1 MGFHQLTGRVVHH
14 PINATL
20 ERVTAILTQI
30 APEALDAETIT
41 AGELDSQEVIGDL
54 LPIVVKRQRPQLQVF
69 ATEFH
74 QQIGRVVQVLTNVV
88 LVKVT
93 VILTAIALLV
103 FNVELTT
110 VTEISRRR
118 EVIGLVQLIVA

>member
-1 MGFHQLTGRVVHH
+1 MGFRLLTGHVVHH
-14 PINATL
+14 PINAML

-30 APEALDAETIT
+30 ALEALDAETIT
-41 AGELDSQEVIGDL
+41 VDQLDYLEAIGVL
-54 LPIVVKRQRPQLQVF
+54 LPIVAKRQRPQLQFFVMV
-69 ATEFH
+69 FH
-74 QQIGRVVQVLTNVV
+74 QQIGHVVQVLTNVV
-88 LVKVT
+88 VAKVT

-110 VTEISRRR
+110 VTEISRRL

>member
-41 AGELDSQEVIGDL
+41 VGQLDYLEAIGAL
-54 LPIVVKRQRPQLQVF
+54 LPIV
-69 ATEFH
+69 A
-74 QQIGRVVQVLTNVV
+74 
-88 LVKVT
+88 KVNR
-93 VILTAIALLV
+93 I
-103 FNVELTT
+103 
-110 VTEISRRR
+110 
-118 EVIGLVQLIVA
+118 

>member
-1 MGFHQLTGRVVHH
+1 MESHQLTGRVVHH

-54 LPIVVKRQRPQLQVF
+54 LPIVVK
-69 ATEFH
+69 
-74 QQIGRVVQVLTNVV
+74 
-88 LVKVT
+88 VT
-93 VILTAIALLV
+93 RI
-103 FNVELTT
+103 
-110 VTEISRRR
+110 
-118 EVIGLVQLIVA
+118 